1 MKAIVTGGAG
11 FIGSHIVDRLLGDGH
26 EVIVIDNESATSN
39 EQFHWNN
46 KSQNHKLD
54 ITEYDQIRPLFEGVD
69 VVFHLAA
76 ESRIQPAI
84 HNPLH
89 AAKVNFLGTCTVL
102 QCARE
107 AEVERVIY
115 SSTSSG
121 YGLKN
126 KPPLRED
133 MSNDCLNPYSVTK
146 CGGEDLCNMYYN
158 LYGLKT
164 INLRYLNVYG
174 NRQPLRGEYAPV
186 VGLFLRQAAANSPMT
201 IVGDG
206 SQTRDF
212 TSVLDV
218 VEANMLATRVDI
230 PEAFGEVYNIGTGKR
245 YSIIDVARMIGTEWI
260 HIDGRPGEATDSLA
274 DISKSRRVLGY
285 NPTSSLKQ
293 WIHEEITAPTQ

>member
-1 MKAIVTGGAG
+1 
-11 FIGSHIVDRLLGDGH
+11 
-26 EVIVIDNESATSN
+26 
-39 EQFHWNN
+39 
-46 KSQNHKLD
+46 
-54 ITEYDQIRPLFEGVD
+54 
-69 VVFHLAA
+69 
-76 ESRIQPAI
+76 
-84 HNPLH
+84 
-89 AAKVNFLGTCTVL
+89 
-102 QCARE
+102 
-107 AEVERVIY
+107 
-115 SSTSSG
+115 
-121 YGLKN
+121 
-126 KPPLRED
+126 
-133 MSNDCLNPYSVTK
+133 
-146 CGGEDLCNMYYN
+146 MYYN

-164 INLRYLNVYG
+164 ITLRYFNVYG